1 MIERY
6 EVQKY
11 DMYEKKWKLDTRRKL
26 LNQASNDFN
35 GFIKANKHLPL
46 FSGYRIIDL
55 QEKKVIKEW
64 FDLDKKMI

>member
-26 LNQASNDFN
+26 LSQASKDFN

-46 FSGYRIIDL
+46 FNGYRIIDV

-64 FDLDKKMI
+64 FDLYKKMI